1 MFQKPFL
8 ILLSDCG
15 RDIVIS
21 DCDCDIVSDC
31 ARFFDDDKRVY
42 KSNKPVV
49 SILISADSSSTPLRA
64 FVLRS
69 KLAHVTSFKSLKLD
83 YSPRKLEYWTTDNGL
98 LERAVS
104 DLDVNVIN

>member
-8 ILLSDCG
+8 ILLSDCS

-31 ARFFDDDKRVY
+31 ARFFDDDDKRVY

-69 KLAHVTSFKSLKLD
+69 KLALRNNNYIPIAIAKIKDWERSLH
-83 YSPRKLEYWTTDNGL
+83 TTFS
-98 LERAVS
+98 R
-104 DLDVNVIN
+104 VI